1 MVWRCLLCVLSLS
14 GRLAC
19 GLRSASVGARRGI
32 VAAYVAII
40 PWPQA
45 AMAARRMRSGFL
57 RRAQKPL
64 YAQYNVHFVDII
76 PWPQAAML
84 WLRRDAYFRAEEW
97 LAYAHRAKDAV

>member
-1 MVWRCLLCVLSLS
+1 MAYTLGAYFRALKGPLI
-14 GRLAC
+14 LA
-19 GLRSASVGARRGI
+19 ARKTQYN
-32 VAAYVAII
+32 VHFVDII

-76 PWPQAAML
+76 PWPQAATVPPA
-84 WLRRDAYFRAEEW
+84 DAQQLSAASAETA
-97 LAYAHRAKDAV
+97 LCAV

>member
-76 PWPQAAML
+76 PWPQAATVPPA
-84 WLRRDAYFRAEEW
+84 DAQQLSAASAETA
-97 LAYAHRAKDAV
+97 LCAV